1 MTHTIS
7 VRRAFSEIGRL
18 LEHFA
23 VVVIGLVMMVVG
35 LGLSVTIV
43 LLPAGVVLGLAG
55 CGIFVAGLFGHLDAR

>member
-1 MTHTIS
+1 
-7 VRRAFSEIGRL
+7 
-18 LEHFA
+18 
-23 VVVIGLVMMVVG
+23 